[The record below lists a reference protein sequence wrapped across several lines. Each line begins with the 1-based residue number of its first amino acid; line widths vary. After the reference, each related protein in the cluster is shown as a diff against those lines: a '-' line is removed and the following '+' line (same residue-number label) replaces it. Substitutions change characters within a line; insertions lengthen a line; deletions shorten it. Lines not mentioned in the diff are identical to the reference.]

1 MDQLVTGLRL
11 EVKLNR
17 PANVLGVE
25 LGGRGTDKEQ
35 RAVHHPQ
42 PEQEGAAP
50 PPLSVQI
57 FVTFSEGRNV
67 PRLCSISFNG
77 RQICPVDPGTA
88 LSTKTPPSSL
98 PPEVSERVEKE
109 DEEEPPTESE
119 MLDEELP
126 PNTDTV
132 LRSYS
137 MCVSD
142 GSGQCG
148 LVSVQ
153 PAPLVSH
160 GQNTARGQF
169 PWHAALYQSKDLN
182 PVYKCGRSLISPKT
196 ILTAHCASK
205 GSSVVRPVDP
215 EILFVY
221 LGKYHL
227 NQWSEGGVQVK
238 QVLKVLLH
246 PDYNSSNY
254 RSDLALLILT
264 SPAQFNKYVCP
275 ICLWDSQQANLA
287 NVVNQQGTVAGWGYD
302 ETGKVT
308 EELKMAKMLI
318 VPQDVCLFSDRNFY
332 PQFTS
337 DKTYFAGFLNGT
349 SVCNGVSGGGMVFSK
364 KQADG
369 PV

>member
-109 DEEEPPTESE
+109 DEEEPPTES
-119 MLDEELP
+119 
-126 PNTDTV
+126 
-132 LRSYS
+132 
-137 MCVSD
+137 D

-196 ILTAHCASK
+196 ILTAAHCASK